1 MQGARAFREID
12 LKAPEAAR
20 AWDAF
25 VDQSPQRMCFYRTAW
40 IGGLN
45 RHLGQ
50 NNVVIGAYKGEEL
63 IGGIALSQYGKL
75 GVRGVRR
82 PFATPYCNS
91 IFHRSLD
98 KEEVRGTTRE
108 LLRFLRS
115 RYHIVSITHSFLPVR
130 QTGLSCAA
138 DDSAEHAGT
147 IRKKWTLV
155 LKLNDLEE
163 VWKRFDSELRN
174 RIRKAQKE
182 GITVAQA
189 RATDDFYRLY
199 EAMFRAQGKRVPF
212 GQEQLWELCE
222 ELRSEEVGRV
232 YEARDAE
239 GRLHAAA
246 LITFDARM
254 GFYTL
259 SAAAPE
265 LRRSGAN
272 SLLLWGIFRD
282 LSSPI
287 RSFDMVGANLRSIT
301 RFKERFGGEL
311 VEYPEHTYYSS
322 VLVRLAER
330 SYDKLRSIRRFFL

>member
-1 MQGARAFREID
+1 MMLGTGAFREID
-12 LKAPEAAR
+12 LNAPESAR

-25 VDQSPQRMCFYRTAW
+25 VDQSPQRMCFYKTAW

-50 NNVVIGAYKGEEL
+50 NNVVIGAYEGKEL
-63 IGGIALSQYGKL
+63 IGGIALSQYGKF

-82 PFATPYCNS
+82 PFATPYCNP

-98 KEEVRGTTRE
+98 KDEVRGVTRE

-115 RYHIVSITHSFLPVR
+115 QYQIVSVTHSF
-130 QTGLSCAA
+130 QSCAV
-138 DDSAEHAGT
+138 DDCAECAHVV
-147 IRKKWTLV
+147 RKKWTLV

-163 VWKRFDSELRN
+163 VWKHFHGELRN

-182 GITVAQA
+182 RISVAQA

-199 EAMFRAQGKRVPF
+199 DAMFKAQGRRVSF
-212 GQEQLWELCE
+212 GREQFQRLCEQLRLED
-222 ELRSEEVGRV
+222 VGRV

-246 LITFDARM
+246 LITLDARM
-254 GFYTL
+254 AFYTL
-259 SAAAPE
+259 SGADPE

-272 SLLLWGIFRD
+272 SLLLWEIFRD

-287 RSFDMVGANLRSIT
+287 RSFDMVGANLRTIT
-301 RFKERFGGEL
+301 RFKKQFGGAL
-311 VEYPEHTYYSS
+311 VEYPEHTYYASA
-322 VLVRLAER
+322 LMRLAEQ
-330 SYDKLRSIRRFFL
+330 SYDKLRSIKRLFL